1 MAHALLAFAAF
12 AALITIIPGLDTML
26 VVRTAAVNGAG
37 AGLAAGLGI
46 GLGCLCWAVASG
58 LGITAL
64 LTASHAAYE
73 VLRWAGAGYLCYLGI
88 QALRRRPPASVP
100 DVKPGAFR
108 TGLVTNLLNP
118 KIGVFYVSV
127 LPQFIPDGVAPLPA
141 SVAMALVH
149 DLEGMLWFAL
159 LVLVVGRAAALLA
172 RASVR
177 RRLDQVAGLVFIG
190 FGVRLA
196 IEGARNLDT

>member
-1 MAHALLAFAAF
+1 MAHSLLAFAAF

-26 VVRTAAVNGAG
+26 VLRTAAAGGAR

-73 VLRWAGAGYLCYLGI
+73 VLRWAGAAYLCYLGI
-88 QALRRRPPASVP
+88 QALRRKPAP
-100 DVKPGAFR
+100 TPEVKPAAFR

-118 KIGVFYVSV
+118 KIGVFYLSV
-127 LPQFIPDGVAPLPA
+127 LPQFIPEGVAPLPA
-141 SVAMALVH
+141 SIVLALVH

-172 RASVR
+172 RARVR
-177 RRLDQVAGLVFIG
+177 QRLDQVAGLVFIG

-196 IEGARNLDT
+196 IEGSRKLGS